1 MLGTVFM
8 FLNLLNDDQKS
19 TFLGIALKLVRADG
33 RIVDEEFSLMS
44 AVQTELGWDVQPDAW
59 TLDHVEALEKF
70 NEPRTRMV
78 VMMELYL
85 LAVCDGALPPEELEI
100 FDVLA
105 RAFEMDDETQADALT
120 WARQIAPVSVQGWR
134 MALSGQG
141 GHALGPACMGDDI

>member
-1 MLGTVFM
+1 M
-8 FLNLLNDDQKS
+8 FLNLLNEDQKA

-44 AVQTELGWDVQPDAW
+44 AVQTELGWDVQPDVWALDQLD
-59 TLDHVEALEKF
+59 TLEQFDD
-70 NEPRTRMV
+70 RRSRMV

-85 LAVCDGALPPEELEI
+85 LAVCDGALPPEEVEI

-105 RAFEMDDETQADALT
+105 RSFGMDDETQAEALN
-120 WARQIAPVSVQGWR
+120 WARQIAPVAVQGWR

-141 GHALGPACMGDDI
+141 GHAMGPACIGDDV